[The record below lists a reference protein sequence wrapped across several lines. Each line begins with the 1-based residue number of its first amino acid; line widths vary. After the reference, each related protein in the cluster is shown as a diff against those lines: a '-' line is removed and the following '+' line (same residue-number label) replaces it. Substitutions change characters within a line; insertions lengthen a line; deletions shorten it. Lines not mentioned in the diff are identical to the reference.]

1 MRKLKTF
8 LVVVGFA
15 LLAGHALGQ
24 QMPDTL
30 HLTVKQAVELAIQ
43 QNLMQKVS
51 ELEIQKKEE
60 KVQEYMAA
68 LYPTI
73 KASGSYTRN
82 LKLPVIFM
90 PAGSPFGPTLK
101 IGSDN
106 SYTGS
111 LSASMPIFIYN
122 VFESI
127 KLGRKDVEISTEKL
141 RENKINL
148 AANIKTTYFNVLLL
162 RKTREVINQSYQNAL
177 ANLKNIQK
185 LNANGMVSDYDLIR
199 IKVQVDNIYPNLV
212 QAENAYSNLLNVL
225 KVLLNIDVRTPVELD
240 INELVSYNFSEL
252 ASPDSSWLS
261 SNSTLRQLTLTS
273 QMLTIQERM
282 VKGANYPSLVA
293 IGNYQYQTQANDYN
307 FSSYRWVPTSL
318 VGLQLNVPL
327 FSGFSVRRQLNQVRI
342 SQKQLDLQRQFTQNN
357 LSIQVQ
363 NAINAVNAAVKKVNS
378 ATGNVELAQKG
389 YSIAQTRYN
398 TGQATLLELNDA
410 ENAMLQA
417 KLNLIQAQMEY
428 LVAKTDYEKIIGS
441 TLENK

>member
-1 MRKLKTF
+1 MRKVFAFFT
-8 LVVVGFA
+8 LVGLALAAGPVV
-15 LLAGHALGQ
+15 GQ

-30 HLTVKQAVELAIQ
+30 HLTVKQAVDLAIQ

-51 ELEIQKKEE
+51 ELELQKKQE
-60 KVQEYMAA
+60 KVQEYIGA

-111 LSASMPIFIYN
+111 VSGSMPIFIYN

-127 KLGRKDVEISTEKL
+127 KLGRKDAEISAEKV

-148 AANIKTTYFNVLLL
+148 AANIKTTFYNVLLL
-162 RKTREVINQSYQNAL
+162 RRTRDVINQSYQNAL
-177 ANLKNIQK
+177 ANLNNIQK

-212 QAENAYSNLLNVL
+212 QTENAYNNLLNIF
-225 KVLLNIDVRTPVELD
+225 KVLLNIDISTPVELD
-240 INELVSYNFSEL
+240 ENELLSYNFNEMAL
-252 ASPDSSWLS
+252 ADSGWLN
-261 SNSTLRQLTLTS
+261 SNSTLRQLGLTR
-273 QMLTIQERM
+273 QMLTIQEKM
-282 VKGANYPSLVA
+282 VKGANYPTLVA

-307 FSSYRWVPTSL
+307 FSNYRWVPTSL
-318 VGLQLNVPL
+318 VGLQLNVPI
-327 FSGFSVRRQLNQVRI
+327 FSGFSVRKQLSQVRI
-342 SQKQLDLQRQFTQNN
+342 SQQQLDLQTQFTRSN
-357 LSIQVQ
+357 LTVQVQ
-363 NAINAVNAAVKKVNS
+363 NAVNAVNAAVKKVNS
-378 ATGNVELAQKG
+378 AKGNVDLAQKG
-389 YSIAQTRYN
+389 YAIAQTRYN

-428 LVAKTDYEKIIGS
+428 LVAKTEYEKVIGIS
-441 TLENK
+441 VE